1 MISGFVEQFGLK
13 RVGFDAPAECMNL
26 IDETL
31 DIFKAAVD
39 RRVAQVGDL
48 IDLAQ
53 LFQNLV
59 TDHGGGNF
67 VSARF
72 KFVHDV
78 VDRLFKR
85 HETDR
90 TFVTRFRDAA
100 GQFPAVEDFMGT
112 IPFDDPQIRPLDL
125 FVGGVTKGTL

>member
-1 MISGFVEQFGLK
+1 MVSSFAKQFRLK
-13 RVGFDAPAECMNL
+13 YVGFDTPAERMNL
-26 IDETL
+26 IDETFDVL
-31 DIFKAAVD
+31 KAAVD

-90 TFVTRFRDAA
+90 TFVARFRDAA
-100 GQFPAVEDFMGT
+100 GQFPAVENFMSA
-112 IPFDDPQIRPLDL
+112 IAFDDPQIRSLDF

>member
-1 MISGFVEQFGLK
+1 MISGLVEQFGLK
-13 RVGFDAPAECMNL
+13 RVGFVAPTEGMNL

-31 DIFKAAVD
+31 HILKAAVD

-67 VSARF
+67 LSARF

-78 VDRLFKR
+78 VDRLFQR

-90 TFVTRFRDAA
+90 TFVARFRDAA
-100 GQFPAVEDFMGT
+100 GQFPAVEDFMSP
-112 IPFDDPQIRPLDL
+112 IAFDDSQIRSLDF

>member
-13 RVGFDAPAECMNL
+13 CVGFDAPAEGMNF
-26 IDETL
+26 INETL
-31 DIFKAAVD
+31 NVLKAAVD
-39 RRVAQVGDL
+39 RCVAQVGDL

-59 TDHGGGNF
+59 TDYGGGNF

-90 TFVTRFRDAA
+90 TFVARFRDAA
-100 GQFPAVEDFMGT
+100 GQFPAVEDFVSA
-112 IPFDDPQIRPLDL
+112 IAFDDPQIRSLDF

>member
-1 MISGFVEQFGLK
+1 MISGFVEQIRLK
-13 RVGFDAPAECMNL
+13 RVRLDAPAQCVNL

-31 DIFKAAVD
+31 DILKAAVD
-39 RRVAQVGDL
+39 RRVAQVGNL

>member
-13 RVGFDAPAECMNL
+13 CVGFDTPSEGMNL
-26 IDETL
+26 INETL
-31 DIFKAAVD
+31 DVLKAAVD
-39 RRVAQVGDL
+39 GRVAQVGDL
-48 IDLAQ
+48 IDHAQ

-72 KFVHDV
+72 KFVYDV

-90 TFVTRFRDAA
+90 TFVARFRDAA
-100 GQFPAVEDFMGT
+100 GQFPAVEDFMSA
-112 IPFDDPQIRPLDL
+112 IAFDDPQIRSLDF

>member
-1 MISGFVEQFGLK
+1 MIGGFVEQFGLEGI
-13 RVGFDAPAECMNL
+13 GFDAPAECMNF

-31 DIFKAAVD
+31 DILKAAVN

-53 LFQNLV
+53 LLQHLV
-59 TDHGGGNF
+59 ADQGGGNF
-67 VSARF
+67 APARF
-72 KFVHDV
+72 KFVHDI
-78 VDRLFKR
+78 VDRLFER

-90 TFVTRFRDAA
+90 TFFARFRDAV
-100 GQFPAVEDFMGT
+100 GEFPAVEDFMGA
-112 IPFDDPQIRPLDL
+112 IPFDDPQIRSLDF